1 MACLHVICRFLGLAP
16 WWNTPPYGR
25 AALIVILDCLSPSDL
40 IPQPCLCVLID
51 PWERDLKSLSAYILG
66 KEGWKSLSAVS
77 STDLKRIQTST
88 QFIQGFRADE
98 SFAAHWSGGK
108 VLVCVQDR
116 APSGHLAITPKGFS
130 KRQSK
135 VLTAKSMV
143 ELLGQRSGTAQF
155 GRVGR
160 ASTSK

>member
-40 IPQPCLCVLID
+40 IPQPCLCVLIH
-51 PWERDLKSLSAYILG
+51 PWERRLEITQCWHQLQYLQQTLKEF
-66 KEGWKSLSAVS
+66 K
-77 STDLKRIQTST
+77 TST